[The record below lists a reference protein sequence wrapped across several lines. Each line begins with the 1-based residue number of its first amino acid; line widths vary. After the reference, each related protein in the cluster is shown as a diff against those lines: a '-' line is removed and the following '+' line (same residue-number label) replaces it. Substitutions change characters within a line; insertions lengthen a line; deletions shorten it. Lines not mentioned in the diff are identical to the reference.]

1 LRLHC
6 GGGGRKTLVT
16 SEGKDPSNE
25 RNKGLV
31 LLLKARIGMKKM
43 VFSIFTEYHRRSER
57 F

>member
-1 LRLHC
+1 LHC